1 MEFSLKET
9 FFVTAVLTLTPLVL
23 VHNNF
28 FNRTFVYEGRVTDA
42 VDGYPVDLVRISSD
56 SDFTFTDRNG
66 QFILKKGSSATNINF
81 EPTINYETPNTP
93 LSCKP
98 EKTSFLVKKYVC
110 EDIVYPQ
117 PFDLVIR
124 VLGGLI
130 GQEKQTS
137 EASRTGKEKLW
148 NYLSSYSQVEW
159 KTQSYFVDLMLPY
172 EETSR
177 RLKVLPVS
185 FTVEKKV
192 QKIDRYLYGDREITD
207 NVVQVEATLFFTS
220 NRSHEVNLYF
230 IKEGK
235 FWKYLLPETPNKVIE
250 FNAKNIWVFKKK

>member
-1 MEFSLKET
+1 MEFSLKEA
-9 FFVTAVLTLTPLVL
+9 FFVTAVLTLAPLIL
-23 VHNNF
+23 VRNNF
-28 FNRTFVYEGRVTDA
+28 FKRSFIYEGQVNDA

-56 SDFTFTDRNG
+56 SDFTFTDRSG
-66 QFILKKGSSATNINF
+66 RFILKKDSSATNINF

-98 EKTSFLVKKYVC
+98 DKTSLLVKKYVC
-110 EDIVYPQ
+110 EDLVYPQ

-124 VLGGLI
+124 ILGGLI

-148 NYLSSYSQVEW
+148 NYLSVYSQVEW
-159 KTQSYFVDLMLPY
+159 QNQRYFVDLMLPY

-185 FTVEKKV
+185 FTVEKKA
-192 QKIDRYLYGDREITD
+192 QKIDRYLYGDQEITD
-207 NVVQVEATLFFTS
+207 NVVQVEAILFFPS
-220 NRSHEVNLYF
+220 NRSQKVNLYF

-235 FWKYLLPETPNKVIE
+235 FWKYLLPETPKKVIE
-250 FNAKNIWVFKKK
+250 FNAKNIWVFNKK